1 MARISSY
8 PLDQDIVGNDKVI
21 GTNYTGQITKNY
33 SLQGIAN
40 WLNSKG
46 SVAIAG
52 QNNFFFQ
59 DASGN
64 TGRLVGSMS
73 FPNFGG
79 DGTQF
84 TNILSM
90 RFSEESAADTY
101 IMDYMATLVGK
112 NVILAQTDNLN
123 NFGVYQFSTITQNVA
138 EPLFWD
144 ITFTPI
150 EGNGALLAD
159 SIYAL
164 AAYPGGGT
172 GDANYVFNQLSP
184 AAVWTVA
191 HNLGKW
197 PAVTIV
203 DDNDELIYADVE
215 FVDND
220 SLTITFSTAVAGR
233 AFIN

>member
-1 MARISSY
+1 
-8 PLDQDIVGNDKVI
+8 
-21 GTNYTGQITKNY
+21 
-33 SLQGIAN
+33 
-40 WLNSKG
+40 
-46 SVAIAG
+46 
-52 QNNFFFQ
+52 
-59 DASGN
+59 
-64 TGRLVGSMS
+64 
-73 FPNFGG
+73 
-79 DGTQF
+79 
-84 TNILSM
+84 
-90 RFSEESAADTY
+90 
-101 IMDYMATLVGK
+101 MATLVGK

-159 SIYAL
+159 AIYAL

-184 AAVWTVA
+184 AEIWTVA